1 MSTLHVALARDDVDY
16 GVALVPDAVPASW
29 TGSAAT
35 ACQTALDDVRTVLA
49 GLSGLLD
56 TAQSA
61 VAALD
66 AADTATTQCTAVT
79 P

>member
-1 MSTLHVALARDDVDY
+1 MSTLHVALARDDVDT

-29 TGSAAT
+29 TGTAAT
-35 ACQTALDDVRTVLA
+35 ACQTALDEVRSLLA
-49 GLSGLLD
+49 GLPGLLD
-56 TAQSA
+56 NAQAA

-66 AADTATTQCTAVT
+66 AADPATTQCTAVT

>member
-1 MSTLHVALARDDVDY
+1 MSTLNVALARDDVDT
-16 GVALVPDAVPASW
+16 GVALVPSDVPATW

-35 ACQTALDDVRTVLA
+35 ACQTVLDDVRLVLA
-49 GLSGLLD
+49 GLTGLLD
-56 TAQSA
+56 TAESA

-66 AADTATTQCTAVT
+66 AADSASTQCTAVT